1 MLPNNL
7 IRPLTNAL
15 TGLMLLV
22 CLSLMLLLTSAFLYS
37 SDQSVT
43 PVNSKGEG
51 PATSATAPAKP
62 AVLTEQQQHGKQLFV
77 NNCAQCH
84 ASTEEVIVGPGLKG
98 VTSRTPGEAWLLKWV
113 RNSQV
118 VVASGDPYAVQVF
131 NKFQKIPMSSFPNLT
146 DADIRAIL
154 SYVDA
159 ASALTTVTV
168 R

>member
-15 TGLMLLV
+15 TGLILLV
-22 CLSLMLLLTSAFLYS
+22 CLSLFLLMTSAFLYS
-37 SDQSVT
+37 GDELEKS
-43 PVNSKGEG
+43 VNSSGKEH
-51 PATSATAPAKP
+51 PAPAVASAKP
-62 AVLTEQQQHGKQLFV
+62 AALTEQQQHGRQLFV

-84 ASTEEVIVGPGLKG
+84 ATTEEIIVGPGLKG
-98 VTSRTPGEAWLLKWV
+98 VTTRTPGDAWLVKWV

-118 VVASGDPYAVQVF
+118 VVASGDPYAVEVF

-146 DADIRAIL
+146 DTDIRAIL

-159 ASALTTVTV
+159 PPKATP
-168 R
+168 